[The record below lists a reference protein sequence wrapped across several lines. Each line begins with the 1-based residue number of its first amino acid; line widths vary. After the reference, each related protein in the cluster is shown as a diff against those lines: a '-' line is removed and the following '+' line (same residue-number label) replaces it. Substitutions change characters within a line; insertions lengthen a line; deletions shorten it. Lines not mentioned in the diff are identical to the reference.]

1 MPNDEESVHI
11 KRQFHNMA
19 GFPGII
25 GCIDGTHIR
34 VACPVKVHNA
44 ASYMNRKGYHSLIVQ
59 MVCDSSMKI
68 TNVVARWPGS
78 SHDSRIFRSSTLRDH
93 LEDGTIRGILLGD
106 NGYACERYLLTPVLR
121 AGTDSERRYNTSHR
135 RTRNITE
142 RVFGLLKRGFPCI
155 GVDSRL
161 RCHIETSKAVIVAL
175 CVLHN
180 ISRDNRDADFPGN
193 DVHALQNDVNIREQN
208 NLRGLAFRRMLIQN
222 HFH

>member
-34 VACPVKVHNA
+34 VACAVKVHNA
-44 ASYMNRKGYHSLIVQ
+44 ASYMNRKGYHSLNVQ

-135 RTRNITE
+135 RTRNIIE
-142 RVFGLLKRGFPCI
+142 RVFGF

-180 ISRDNRDADFPGN
+180 ISLDNGDADFPGN

-208 NLRGLAFRRMLIQN
+208 NPRGLAFRRMLIQN